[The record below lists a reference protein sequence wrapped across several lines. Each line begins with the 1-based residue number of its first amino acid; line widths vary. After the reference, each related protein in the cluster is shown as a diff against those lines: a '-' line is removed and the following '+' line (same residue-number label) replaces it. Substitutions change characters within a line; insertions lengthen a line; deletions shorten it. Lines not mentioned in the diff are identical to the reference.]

1 MRVDSHT
8 LLQGIFQALNEQ
20 NKAFVNVPTMF

>member
-1 MRVDSHT
+1 MRVDSHA

-20 NKAFVNVPTMF
+20 NKAFVSFPTMF